1 MRVFKDIMNTQNNC
15 RGFTLIDILITMSI
29 VAIVS
34 SFAVPG
40 MQSIVDKNRMATV
53 SNEFVGSLQ
62 LARSEAIKRGSGR
75 IIMRRK
81 DNAEWESGWQVFV
94 DFDDDAEMDNGN
106 CIGSNDCL
114 IQEYSGLQAGYTLR
128 PSSQF
133 SDWIGYRSSGQSIG
147 NNGANG
153 TFYIC
158 PRDGDLKQA
167 RKVFINLVGRV
178 KTKHFE
184 TGDTCPS

>member
-1 MRVFKDIMNTQNNC
+1 MNTQNNC

-29 VAIVS
+29 IAIVS

-62 LARSEAIKRGSGR
+62 LARSEAIKRGAGR
-75 IIMRRK
+75 LIMRR
-81 DNAEWESGWQVFV
+81 NSTEWESGWQVFV
-94 DFDDDAEMDNGN
+94 DYNNNAVMDNNGD
-106 CIGSNDCL
+106 CTGSHDCL
-114 IQEYSGLQAGYTLR
+114 IQEYSSLQAGYTLR
-128 PSSQF
+128 PSSHF
-133 SDWIGYRSSGQSIG
+133 SDWIGYRPSGQSIG

-153 TFYIC
+153 AFYIC
-158 PRDGDLKQA
+158 PRDGDLKKA